1 MAAKHPKTTVISW
14 AAANGLPPFPNLWD
28 QDTLLAL
35 ALFACVSFG
44 LVAYVLLVVVAN
56 KKQKDG
62 TKDSVKDK
70 SE

>member
-1 MAAKHPKTTVISW
+1 MAAKHPKSTVTSW
-14 AAANGLPPFPNLWD
+14 AAAKGMPPFPNLWD

-44 LVAYVLLVVVAN
+44 LVAYVLLVVAD
-56 KKQKDG
+56 KKKDG
-62 TKDSVKDK
+62 NKETAKDK

>member
-1 MAAKHPKTTVISW
+1 MAAKHPTSTVTSW
-14 AAANGLPPFPNLWD
+14 AAAHGLPPFPNLWD

-44 LVAYVLLVVVAN
+44 LVAYVLLVVAD
-56 KKQKDG
+56 KKKDG
-62 TKDSVKDK
+62 NKETAKDK

>member
-1 MAAKHPKTTVISW
+1 MAVKHPASTVTSW
-14 AAANGLPPFPNLWD
+14 AAANGMPTLPQLWD
-28 QDTLLAL
+28 QETLLAL
-35 ALFACVSFG
+35 ALFACISFG
-44 LVAYVLLVVVAN
+44 LVAYVLLVVAD

>member
-1 MAAKHPKTTVISW
+1 MTAKHPASTVTSW
-14 AAANGLPPFPNLWD
+14 AAANGMPTLPQLWD
-28 QDTLLAL
+28 QETLLAL
-35 ALFACVSFG
+35 ALFACISFG
-44 LVAYVLLVVVAN
+44 LVAYVLLVVAD